1 MLYILLKLLFIKKKK
16 RKKIDTILT
25 VKTFTIKKMTFSV
38 VISAFVFTQTTS
50 IKIQLNCLLSPSY
63 W

>member
-1 MLYILLKLLFIKKKK
+1 MLYILLMLLFVKKK
-16 RKKIDTILT
+16 KKIDTILT

-63 W
+63 

>member
-1 MLYILLKLLFIKKKK
+1 M
-16 RKKIDTILT
+16 T

-50 IKIQLNCLLSPSY
+50 IKIQLNCYHRPIDNGRNDIPFEALL
-63 W
+63 